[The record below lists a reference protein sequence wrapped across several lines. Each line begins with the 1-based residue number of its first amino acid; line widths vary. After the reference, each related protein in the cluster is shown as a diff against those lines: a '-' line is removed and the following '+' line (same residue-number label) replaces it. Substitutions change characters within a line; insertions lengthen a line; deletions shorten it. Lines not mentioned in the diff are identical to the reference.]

1 MPPNTNELEFPYNV
15 TLCMALQAKSS
26 LNPMSFISTKYESS
40 VIIRGGGGVV
50 PIKMQET
57 YIKNSRLIDSL
68 LVYVMFENVSL
79 I

>member
-1 MPPNTNELEFPYNV
+1 MV
-15 TLCMALQAKSS
+15 LQAKSS

-40 VIIRGGGGVV
+40 VIIRRRGGGVV

-79 I
+79 IYAHLCRRTTAKS

>member
-1 MPPNTNELEFPYNV
+1 
-15 TLCMALQAKSS
+15 MALQAKSS

-40 VIIRGGGGVV
+40 VIIRGGGGGGV